1 MVKSLLTTSS
11 SYDEIL
17 TSVNGTFNILP
28 GQFILLDNQMVSIDS
43 SSFKIITNDTP
54 NKIFNYSINN
64 KVVKLLQGETTYVVE
79 LKLDNQNKYNVADP
93 DEIDNLLSNGLLLK
107 TPTTI
112 YIMYQPRHNVF
123 TVKNMNMGTLFMMKK
138 IK

>member
-1 MVKSLLTTSS
+1 MVKSLLTSS
-11 SYDEIL
+11 STYDEIL

-28 GQFILLDNQMVSIDS
+28 GQFILLDNQMVTIDS

-54 NKIFNYSINN
+54 NKIFNYSIND

-79 LKLDNQNKYNVADP
+79 IKLDNQNKYNVADP
-93 DEIDNLLSNGLLLK
+93 DEVDNLLSNGLLLK
-107 TPTTI
+107 TPTNI
-112 YIMYQPRHNVF
+112 YMMYQPGHNLF
-123 TVKNMNMGTLFMMKK
+123 TIKNINMGTLFMMKK

>member
-1 MVKSLLTTSS
+1 MVNSLLTASS
-11 SYDEIL
+11 TYDEIL
-17 TSVNGTFNILP
+17 TSVNGTFYILP
-28 GQFILLDNQMVSIDS
+28 GQFILLDNQMVTIDS

-54 NKIFNYSINN
+54 NKIFNYSISD
-64 KVVKLLQGETTYVVE
+64 KVVKLLQGQTTYVVE
-79 LKLDNQNKYNVADP
+79 MKLDNQNKYNVADP

-107 TPTTI
+107 TPTII
-112 YIMYQPRHNVF
+112 YIMYQPGHNVF

>member
-54 NKIFNYSINN
+54 NKIFNYSIND

-79 LKLDNQNKYNVADP
+79 MKLDNQNKYNVADP

-107 TPTTI
+107 APTTI
-112 YIMYQPRHNVF
+112 YIMYQPEHNVF

>member
-1 MVKSLLTTSS
+1 MVKSLLTSS
-11 SYDEIL
+11 SNYDEIL

-54 NKIFNYSINN
+54 NKIFNYSIND

-107 TPTTI
+107 TPTII
-112 YIMYQPRHNVF
+112 YIMYQPGHNVF
-123 TVKNMNMGTLFMMKK
+123 TVKNMNMGTLFIMKK